1 MTPNLG
7 LPWTSLAELGSGLR
21 LGCFRRYQ
29 SSYWKAVH
37 ACLGCP
43 IRRTALLLL
52 SFYFYCFLPST
63 AGLSLSWMLA
73 LLALSQSLNI
83 LLGLQVG
90 RAWKRR
96 VIGVDGTV
104 TSD

>member
-1 MTPNLG
+1 M
-7 LPWTSLAELGSGLR
+7 R
-21 LGCFRRYQ
+21 
-29 SSYWKAVH
+29 

-43 IRRTALLLL
+43 IRRTALMLL
-52 SFYFYCFLPST
+52 SFYFYCFLPNP

-90 RAWKRR
+90 RAWERW
-96 VIGVDGTV
+96 VTGVDGSV
-104 TSD
+104 TNVDSSELSTGAGTSLTLQS